1 MNISKD
7 ATNFLNKIQHT
18 FMIKKKTLLK
28 VSIDKT
34 YLNKKAMY
42 DKPTANDI
50 INGEMLK
57 ILPLRSRADK
67 WPTLTTFV
75 QHSFESPSH
84 SNQRRKGNKRNPN
97 WKGRIKTAI
106 CNWHDTVHRKF

>member
-1 MNISKD
+1 M
-7 ATNFLNKIQHT
+7 
-18 FMIKKKTLLK
+18 
-28 VSIDKT
+28 SIDRT
-34 YLNKKAMY
+34 YLNIKHICN
-42 DKPTANDI
+42 KPTANNI

-57 ILPLRSRADK
+57 IFPLRSTTDK

-75 QHSFESPSH
+75 QHSFGSPSH
-84 SNQRRKGNKRNPN
+84 SNQRSKGNKRNAN